1 MKKVFMKY
9 PSHRNIEGVKFSKM
23 STEDLE
29 REYVSTEKLHGT
41 NVGLYIYPDGTLDL
55 ASRKQFLGFGN
66 KESLLTE
73 FHEFVDLDYFKEVGL
88 SIFKDNP
95 EFKFIVLFGEY
106 FGKGIFNMG
115 YKQVKE
121 NVKDFLVFNII
132 ANLTVEDGVLYNKK
146 LSYSD
151 MEKYLSDSHLVPFEF
166 KGSLQELV
174 KKSDVKVDSNF
185 GGVREGFVLQ
195 PTSEIEFTSD
205 TGYALKSI
213 KIKGEKFKEVVKS
226 KKPKVKDMTS
236 KTFRGLEGIDLELV
250 KELLSYV
257 TMARLENVISHGV
270 VSEVSNENIMGLTKF
285 MIEDI
290 LDEFDYTEDFTK
302 EKVLT
307 LSKRLT
313 PSVIE
318 LIKQKIEAEYK
329 KELSQL

>member
-195 PTSEIEFTSD
+195 PTSAIEFTSD
-205 TGYALKSI
+205 TGYA
-213 KIKGEKFKEVVKS
+213 
-226 KKPKVKDMTS
+226 
-236 KTFRGLEGIDLELV
+236 
-250 KELLSYV
+250 
-257 TMARLENVISHGV
+257 
-270 VSEVSNENIMGLTKF
+270 
-285 MIEDI
+285 
-290 LDEFDYTEDFTK
+290 
-302 EKVLT
+302 
-307 LSKRLT
+307 
-313 PSVIE
+313 
-318 LIKQKIEAEYK
+318 
-329 KELSQL
+329 

>member
-9 PSHRNIEGVKFSKM
+9 PSHRNVEGVKFSKM

-29 REYVSTEKLHGT
+29 REYVATEKLHGT

-55 ASRKQFLGFGN
+55 ASRNQFLGFGN

-73 FHEFVDLDYFKEVGL
+73 FHEFVDLDYFKGVGL

-132 ANLTVEDGVLYNKK
+132 ANLTVEDGILYNKK

-174 KKSDVKVDSNF
+174 KKSDVTVESNF
-185 GGVREGFVLQ
+185 GGIREGFVLQ
-195 PTSEIEFTSD
+195 PTSEIEFTSN
-205 TGYALKSI
+205 TGYALNSI
-213 KIKGEKFKEVVKS
+213 KIKGVKFKEVVKS

-236 KTFRGLEGIDLELV
+236 KTFRGLDSLDLEIV
-250 KELLSYV
+250 KELLTYV

-270 VSEVSNENIMGLTKF
+270 VPEVSNENIMVLTKF

-290 LDEFDYTEDFTK
+290 LDEFDYTEDYTK

>member
-29 REYVSTEKLHGT
+29 REYVATEKLHGT

-55 ASRKQFLGFGN
+55 ASRNQFLGFGN
-66 KESLLTE
+66 EESLLTE

-174 KKSDVKVDSNF
+174 KKSDVTVDSNF

-205 TGYALKSI
+205 TGYALNSI

-236 KTFRGLEGIDLELV
+236 KTFRGLDGIDLELV
-250 KELLSYV
+250 KELLTYV

-270 VSEVSNENIMGLTKF
+270 VPEVSNENIMGLTKF

-290 LDEFDYTEDFTK
+290 LDEFDYTEDYTK

>member
-9 PSHRNIEGVKFSKM
+9 PSHRNVEGVKFSKM

-29 REYVSTEKLHGT
+29 REYVATEKLHGT

-55 ASRKQFLGFGN
+55 ASRNQFLGFGN

-174 KKSDVKVDSNF
+174 KKSDVTVDSNF

-205 TGYALKSI
+205 TGYALNSI

-236 KTFRGLEGIDLELV
+236 KTFRGLDGIDLELV
-250 KELLSYV
+250 KELLTYV

-270 VSEVSNENIMGLTKF
+270 VPEVSNENIMGLTKF

-290 LDEFDYTEDFTK
+290 LDEFDYTEDYTK

>member
-9 PSHRNIEGVKFSKM
+9 PSHRNVEGVKFSKM

-29 REYVSTEKLHGT
+29 REYVATEKLHGT
-41 NVGLYIYPDGTLDL
+41 NVGLYVYPDGTLDL
-55 ASRKQFLGFGN
+55 ASRTQFLGFGN

-73 FHEFVDLDYFKEVGL
+73 FHKFVDLDYFKEVGL

-95 EFKFIVLFGEY
+95 DFKFVVFFGEY

-115 YKQVKE
+115 YRQVKE
-121 NVKDFLVFNII
+121 NIKDFLVFNII
-132 ANLTVEDGVLYNKK
+132 ANLKVEDGVLYNKK
-146 LSYSD
+146 PSYSD
-151 MEKYLSDSHLVPFEF
+151 MEKYLTESHLVPFEF
-166 KGSLQELV
+166 KGILKDLV
-174 KKSDVKVDSNF
+174 KKSDVTMDSNF
-185 GGVREGFVLQ
+185 GGIREGFVLQ
-195 PTSEIEFTSD
+195 PTSAIEFTSD
-205 TGYALKSI
+205 TKSALESI
-213 KIKGEKFKEVVKS
+213 KIKGDKFKEVVKS

-236 KTFRGLEGIDLELV
+236 KTFRGLEGLDLELV
-250 KELLSYV
+250 KELLTYV

-270 VSEVSNENIMGLTKF
+270 VPEVSNENIMSLTKF

-290 LDEFDYTEDFTK
+290 LDEFDYTEDYTK

-318 LIKQKIEAEYK
+318 LVKQKIESEYK
-329 KELSQL
+329 KEMSQL